1 LGFGESAGVAARD
14 IASAIEQQVLGPAPV
29 GLEPARLSGLEL
41 VARQVESTQV
51 LERSPNARE
60 ALGERAGESSERVA
74 TARLR
79 TQHVEWIVEQ
89 ALVLR
94 LAVGRLPRADQRS
107 GLVDLE
113 SVTLDSGRDLL
124 LHVVR
129 ERAERARER
138 GAQGSVGDPRLKE
151 WRELAG

>member
-1 LGFGESAGVAARD
+1 LGFGGSASVAARD

-29 GLEPARLSGLEL
+29 GLEPAHLSGLEL

-79 TQHVEWIVEQ
+79 TQHAEWVAKQ
-89 ALVLR
+89 AFALR
-94 LAVGRLPRADQRS
+94 LALGRLPRADQRG

-113 SVTLDSGRDLL
+113 PVTLDSGGDLL

-129 ERAERARER
+129 KRAECARER
-138 GAQGSVGDPRLKE
+138 GAQGAVVDPLLKE